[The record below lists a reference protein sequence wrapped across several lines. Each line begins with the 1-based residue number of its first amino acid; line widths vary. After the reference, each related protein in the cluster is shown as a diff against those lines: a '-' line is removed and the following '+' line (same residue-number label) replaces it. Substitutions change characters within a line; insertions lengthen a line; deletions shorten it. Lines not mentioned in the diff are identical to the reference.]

1 MAVWSR
7 NAICY
12 WVTALVLA
20 FMVGLA
26 VLNGCRKEQPEPAKT
41 DSPTASPASSTA
53 TADSAKDPIQAAKSL
68 FGDSKASLQK
78 AIEEAKTWEPTFEQ
92 WQGKIAPD
100 FTLTD
105 IEGNVQKLSSYRGK
119 NVLVVM
125 WATWCGPCKLEA
137 PELIELRKAVPQDK
151 LAILAISREDAA
163 LLKSFVAQHQLNYTV
178 MSSAGTALPSPYAEV
193 QNIPSGFFI
202 DPEGKIKLATM
213 GMLSR
218 DDINK
223 ILDAK

>member
-1 MAVWSR
+1 MAVW
-7 NAICY
+7 NKNTIY
-12 WVTALVLA
+12 YGVTALVLA
-20 FMVGLA
+20 FMMGLA
-26 VLNGCRKEQPEPAKT
+26 VLNGCRKEPPTKAETPAAKPGAS
-41 DSPTASPASSTA
+41 SPTAEAP
-53 TADSAKDPIQAAKSL
+53 KDPIQAAKGL

-78 AIEEAKTWEPTFEQ
+78 AIDEAKTWEPAFDE

-137 PELIELRKAVPQDK
+137 PELIELRKAIPQDK
-151 LAILAISREDAA
+151 LAILAISREDAT
-163 LLKSFVAQHQLNYTV
+163 LLKNFAAQNQLNYTV
-178 MSSAGTALPSPYAEV
+178 MSSAGTTLPSPYGEV
-193 QNIPSGFFI
+193 HNIPSGFFI
-202 DPEGKIKLATM
+202 DAEGKIKISTM
-213 GMLSR
+213 GMLPR
-218 DDINK
+218 VDINK